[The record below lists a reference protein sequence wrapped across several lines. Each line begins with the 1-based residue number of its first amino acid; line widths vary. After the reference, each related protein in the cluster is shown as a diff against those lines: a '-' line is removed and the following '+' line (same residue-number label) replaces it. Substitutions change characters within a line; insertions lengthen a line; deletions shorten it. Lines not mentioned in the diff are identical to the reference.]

1 MLSYTVREKTVLG
14 FFIDLSDIT
23 ENPEYKIDWMKS
35 RDPDNSGLVGLNAG
49 DLSAIVNFTS
59 AKDTTSPI
67 LISLETSDSMA
78 MQYLYEVTNRTINGF
93 TVRFSSPIIT
103 NNYILNW
110 IIPTNTNSG
119 IEPLSNGINETTIVF
134 PNATLNDM
142 NAVVGSIVNVADATS
157 SMYPF
162 QVIEKSITSFKVK
175 FSSPI
180 DSNNYYFSWSVVGA
194 ETKLEELLY
203 IQTGGFRHFDQ
214 EGSFDC
220 THGFDLISIT
230 IDDVTDYILQEDGFY
245 LLQESNFRLL
255 L

>member
-1 MLSYTVREKTVLG
+1 M
-14 FFIDLSDIT
+14 
-23 ENPEYKIDWMKS
+23 
-35 RDPDNSGLVGLNAG
+35 
-49 DLSAIVNFTS
+49 
-59 AKDTTSPI
+59 
-67 LISLETSDSMA
+67 
-78 MQYLYEVTNRTINGF
+78 
-93 TVRFSSPIIT
+93 
-103 NNYILNW
+103 
-110 IIPTNTNSG
+110 
-119 IEPLSNGINETTIVF
+119 SNGINETTIVF

-245 LLQESNFRLL
+245 LLQENNYRLL